1 MNEREFGNYLDL
13 HYIFAEISSKKSS
26 QFLHTVKPL
35 KNRAEFN
42 HY

>member
-1 MNEREFGNYLDL
+1 MNECEFGNHLDL
-13 HYIFAEISSKKSS
+13 NYMFAEISSKKSS
-26 QFLHTVKPL
+26 QFLHTVKAL